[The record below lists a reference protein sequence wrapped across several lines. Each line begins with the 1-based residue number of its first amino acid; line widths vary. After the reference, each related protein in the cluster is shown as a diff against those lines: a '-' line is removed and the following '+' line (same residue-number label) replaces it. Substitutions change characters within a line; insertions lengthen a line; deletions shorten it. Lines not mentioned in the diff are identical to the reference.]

1 MLTHTPTNSF
11 FCEGDSITFTA
22 SSTSA
27 ISTYTFSV
35 GGVTYQTSSTNI
47 FEPSNLTPP
56 ILITD
61 GAEVVVIAET
71 IDSCSASATILMNE
85 NLVSP
90 GLINTT
96 SNTICFG
103 EAAPSIFN
111 DTSAIVSG
119 SILYEWEASIDNGLT
134 FNPYPIRRKYPYI
147 S

>member
-1 MLTHTPTNSF
+1 MFFFLTRDFCNKKHISNSKFNFKCLRPTPTNSF
-11 FCEGDSITFTA
+11 FCDGDSITFTA

-71 IDSCSASATILMNE
+71 DDSCSASATILMNE

-90 GLINTT
+90 GTN
-96 SNTICFG
+96 
-103 EAAPSIFN
+103 
-111 DTSAIVSG
+111 
-119 SILYEWEASIDNGLT
+119 
-134 FNPYPIRRKYPYI
+134 KYNK
-147 S
+147 